1 MCRVH
6 GSDETSTAAQLV
18 GDDVYQ
24 LRLPFANNRLVY
36 ANAYLVRSAD
46 GWVLVDAGSDED
58 GSRARLRAALAAIAT
73 RGERVYETWVTHLHP
88 DHYGGTGEVAEGSGG
103 FRFTDEDRVVLG
115 RAERLASA
123 SAYWK
128 RHGAPERFAEE
139 TQEWFRARMSQLPLP
154 SPHLRLA
161 DGDVLT
167 AGGRRFEVLS
177 TPGHTPGHVCF
188 YEPATQLLLTGD
200 HILPRETPHV
210 GLWPGEMDNPL
221 GEYLNAL
228 RRIRELRVRVAL
240 PGHGA
245 PISSVTERIDV
256 ILKHHAER
264 LADAERAVAEAA
276 SGEGVSTYEVA
287 ARMRWSIPWERQTG
301 HDRALAFTEA
311 HAHLEVLRGTGRVR
325 RSAETH
331 RDTAKVRWMPS

>member
-1 MCRVH
+1 M
-6 GSDETSTAAQLV
+6 AQLV
-18 GDDVYQ
+18 SDDVYQ
-24 LRLPFANNRLVY
+24 LRLPFANTRLVY
-36 ANAYLVRSAD
+36 ANAYLVRSTQ

-58 GSRARLRAALAAIAT
+58 VSRARLRAALADIAH
-73 RGERVYETWVTHLHP
+73 RGERVHETWVTHLHP
-88 DHYGGTGEVAEGSGG
+88 DHYGGTGEVTDGSGG
-103 FRFTDEDRVVLG
+103 FRYTDQDRVLLG
-115 RAERLASA
+115 RAARLVNASG
-123 SAYWK
+123 YWE

-139 TQEWFRARMSQLPLP
+139 THEWFRARMSQLPLP
-154 SPHLRLA
+154 SPHHPLA

-167 AGGRRFEVLS
+167 SGGRRFEVLS

-221 GEYLNAL
+221 QHYLNAL
-228 RRIRELRVRVAL
+228 RRIRGLRVRFAL

-245 PISSVTERIDV
+245 PISNVAERIDV
-256 ILKHHAER
+256 ILDHHAER
-264 LADAERAVAEAA
+264 LADAERAVVDGNAEGA
-276 SGEGVSTYEVA
+276 SGEGASTYEVA

-311 HAHLEVLRGTGRVR
+311 HAHLEVLRSEGRVR
-325 RSAETH
+325 RSPETQG
-331 RDTAKVRWMPS
+331 DGAKVRWVRA